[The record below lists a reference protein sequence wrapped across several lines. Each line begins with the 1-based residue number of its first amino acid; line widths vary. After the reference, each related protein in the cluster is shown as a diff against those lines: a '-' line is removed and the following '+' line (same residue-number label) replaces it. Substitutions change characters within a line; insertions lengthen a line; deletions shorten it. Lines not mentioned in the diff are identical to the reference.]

1 MVFLANL
8 GVISA
13 LANKNDL
20 ILIDSLSHSSSF
32 LGTKLTKAKV
42 LNTNIIVCKDL
53 EKNLSN
59 IEKNMKNV

>member
-1 MVFLANL
+1 MKKTEACLVFAVAFANL

-32 LGTKLTKAKV
+32 LW
-42 LNTNIIVCKDL
+42 N
-53 EKNLSN
+53 
-59 IEKNMKNV
+59 